1 MGRKTY
7 VRLCA
12 RVERLERLLI
22 DSLVRRYAPRW
33 IAPLASY

>member
-1 MGRKTY
+1 MYRRSLIGGR
-7 VRLCA
+7 
-12 RVERLERLLI
+12 RLERALI